1 MMGTFALAVVDVLL
15 AVCLGIALF
24 VIQARQQDHAAR
36 LARLERKLDLL
47 LRYWEIQDSTAVPV
61 VPAVTAPAPPTRTND
76 DLARELAALVARGQ
90 KIEAIK
96 RYREYTGTGL
106 REAKEAVEA
115 IERQVG

>member
-1 MMGTFALAVVDVLL
+1 MGTFALAAVDVLL

-24 VIQARQQDHAAR
+24 VIQARQQDHVAR

-47 LRYWEIQDSTAVPV
+47 LRYWEIQDTTSVPV
-61 VPAVTAPAPPTRTND
+61 VPTVTAPAPPAPNG
-76 DLARELAALVARGQ
+76 DLASEIAALVARGQ
-90 KIEAIK
+90 KIQAIK

>member
-1 MMGTFALAVVDVLL
+1 MMGTFALAVVAVLL

-24 VIQARQQDHAAR
+24 VIQARQLDQAAR
-36 LARLERKLDLL
+36 LARLEGKIDLL
-47 LRYWEIQDSTAVPV
+47 LCHWEIQDTTPAPV
-61 VPAVTAPAPPTRTND
+61 VPVYTVPAAPATNG
-76 DLARELAALVARGQ
+76 DLANEIAALLARGQ

-115 IERQVG
+115 IERQLG